1 MNKNTKNWRGY
12 LTGLGIALLGA
23 HPAHAA
29 SNPAADAPSA
39 IEDASSTEWP
49 GTGRTPSEQR
59 FSPLKQLTPANVGRL
74 KLQWHADLHTF
85 RGVESN
91 PLFLNGVLYNVSA
104 WSIAT
109 AYDATTGKVLWTFD
123 PKIPV
128 EWSRIACCGPVS
140 RGLAAADGKI
150 FVGALDGRLIALD
163 AKSGATVW
171 STQTLDPG
179 QPLSITGAPR
189 VADGQVIIGN
199 AGGDFGARGFV
210 SAYDVKTGRQTWKF
224 YVVPGDPAKPDG
236 VASDSVMPMAA
247 KTWNGEWWKVGGGGN
262 VWDGMAH
269 DPATHT
275 LYIATGNG
283 SPHPSAFR
291 SPGGGDNLFLC
302 SIVALDARTGQ
313 YQWHY
318 QEVPGEEWDYDCT
331 TTPVLADLT
340 IDGSPRKVLMHAPK
354 DGFFYVLDRTNGK
367 LLSAK
372 NYVPNTWASHVDL
385 ETGRPAVYPD
395 AHLSEKPKLLT
406 PGYGGAHN
414 WNPMGFSPLT
424 GLAYFPA
431 QEQYEVSSR
440 LPDGQF
446 KFVLGQ
452 TTIGAAVGNYPELRK
467 ELNEKA
473 ANSEKGYLLAWD
485 PVAQKEAFRVPY
497 PFPGSGGVLT
507 TAGNLLVQGTIN
519 KTLAIYRA
527 DNGAKL
533 WEYPVQSVP
542 AAGVTTYSIRGKQYI
557 AVNAGWNSAIVAKL
571 STPEKPFSFSEARL
585 LVFAL
590 GGKDKLPP
598 PVDAAAIEPPPSQAQ
613 SPEAV
618 KTGAVLYSTHCAI
631 CHGQNAM
638 GGVKDLRYMASEKHT
653 QFFDIVLE
661 GKLKAGGM
669 QSFAD
674 KLNHDQAEQIHAY
687 LIARAQEDWQPD
699 FTRPRRK

>member
-1 MNKNTKNWRGY
+1 LSGTDYFPGVPRTFPTGYAPPHEQKHEELAGY

-318 QEVPGEEWDYDCT
+318 QE
-331 TTPVLADLT
+331 
-340 IDGSPRKVLMHAPK
+340 
-354 DGFFYVLDRTNGK
+354 
-367 LLSAK
+367 SA
-372 NYVPNTWASHVDL
+372 WRGMGLRLHHDAGA
-385 ETGRPAVYPD
+385 GRPD
-395 AHLSEKPKLLT
+395 
-406 PGYGGAHN
+406 N
-414 WNPMGFSPLT
+414 RWQ
-424 GLAYFPA
+424 PA
-431 QEQYEVSSR
+431 QGADARTEGR
-440 LPDGQF
+440 LLLRAGSHERQ
-446 KFVLGQ
+446 
-452 TTIGAAVGNYPELRK
+452 AAVGKELRSQH
-467 ELNEKA
+467 L
-473 ANSEKGYLLAWD
+473 G
-485 PVAQKEAFRVPY
+485 VACG
-497 PFPGSGGVLT
+497 PGNRTSGGLSGCAPVREAEAAD
-507 TAGNLLVQGTIN
+507 AG
-519 KTLAIYRA
+519 
-527 DNGAKL
+527 L
-533 WEYPVQSVP
+533 W
-542 AAGVTTYSIRGKQYI
+542 
-557 AVNAGWNSAIVAKL
+557 W
-571 STPEKPFSFSEARL
+571 
-585 LVFAL
+585 
-590 GGKDKLPP
+590 
-598 PVDAAAIEPPPSQAQ
+598 
-613 SPEAV
+613 
-618 KTGAVLYSTHCAI
+618 
-631 CHGQNAM
+631 
-638 GGVKDLRYMASEKHT
+638 
-653 QFFDIVLE
+653 
-661 GKLKAGGM
+661 
-669 QSFAD
+669 
-674 KLNHDQAEQIHAY
+674 
-687 LIARAQEDWQPD
+687 
-699 FTRPRRK
+699 RP